1 VASRHVEPEELGP
14 LLQGPVG
21 AQPALEHRFHEGAAD
36 PGFCVRHRLLPEEV
50 QAHHQGCVLGRPHV
64 HVAEGLPWAGHQD
77 KVRGSRGARAD
88 WPAQQGRTVLQHG
101 DCLLPGGLK
110 GGEGAQESAG
120 QGLVPGQQAASGIQD
135 EHLAPQQPFQ
145 PRLDVRHRLRLQ
157 GSLRE
162 LPVDA
167 FGPFQGLEMGAD
179 DGPVDGLR

>member
-1 VASRHVEPEELGP
+1 
-14 LLQGPVG
+14 
-21 AQPALEHRFHEGAAD
+21 LEHRFHEGAAD